1 MAKWVTIAEGTS
13 LDDLHSTGVIETIPH
28 NRKFDIVLTPRWG
41 WLAPVADLAGGEYIA
56 QQLWSGGAKVEDVG
70 ERDGKI
76 YVHCKANAVPLI
88 PLIVVVAA
96 IFAAVALLII
106 AVKINM
112 PSEEAMGAIGIG
124 WVIAIILAIA
134 LIGYLAYKG
143 TLKDV
148 RVKIGGK

>member
-1 MAKWVTIAEGTS
+1 MRWATIAEGTS
-13 LDDLHSTGVIETIPH
+13 LGDLHSTGVVDTIPH
-28 NRKFDIVLTPRWG
+28 DRQFDIVLEPRWG
-41 WLAPVADLAGGEYIA
+41 FLAPVADLAGGEWIA
-56 QQLWSGGAKVEDVG
+56 QQLWGAGAIVEDVEG
-70 ERDGKI
+70 KDGKV

-124 WVIAIILAIA
+124 WVIAIILGIV

-148 RVKIGGK
+148 RVKVGGK